1 MSVKKRHTVGRI
13 LLGLLL
19 LIIIA
24 TAGFGIWFSG
34 HYRQILKKEIPIW
47 IAKATDSVYKVS
59 IRDIR
64 INIIN
69 RRVTVSGIEL
79 QPDSDRIAQL
89 KALHREPSVVFSASI
104 PQIRVWGVSWEAI
117 ATEKE
122 LNCRI
127 VHIYS
132 PNIRITSAPKLVDS
146 LEQNQTETLL
156 INEQE
161 KKKSSISGVHIG
173 RITVSDQSL
182 DYMHV
187 DTAGK
192 YHCYLVGG
200 SINMRDWEF
209 VPKQP
214 KDGDRFLYSKQTTI
228 NIDSIAYV
236 KDGSLYTIRAKQMH
250 FVSDSNLLS
259 LRNFAVRC
267 KVGHDEYYRIKG
279 HQTDL
284 LTFSVG
290 SAQLH
295 NFRWRALLDS
305 SLLAVDTLS
314 LREPVLDDY
323 FSRLVPPSNQS
334 KKGKFPIQLVTR
346 LKQKLAIGYIRIRE
360 GHVKYTE
367 LNAQTHMSGVITF
380 DEMNGGLSNLTNVPE
395 LISRNDHCVLKLS
408 GQLFKR
414 SPISATFTFSLSDP
428 AASFNVDGQL
438 QDVEAAQINATAK
451 ALALTEIP
459 SVHISKTDLHI
470 SGNETYGRG
479 SVTMLYN
486 DLKVVPQEV
495 GNDKQ
500 LNKKHVT
507 SFLANTLLIY
517 PDNPMEGKPVRNES
531 SYVPRDLHKSFFNLI
546 WKCLFNSIQK
556 TAIRSDNMAR
566 KLEEKE
572 KHPGQKKK
580 GLLSRIFGRKD
591 KDKK

>member
-1 MSVKKRHTVGRI
+1 MKKRHTLRRIILAI
-13 LLGLLL
+13 LLLVVTV
-19 LIIIA
+19 A
-24 TAGFGIWFSG
+24 AGFGIWFSG

-47 IAKATDSVYKVS
+47 IAKATDSVYRVS
-59 IRDIR
+59 IHDIR

-69 RRVTVSGIEL
+69 RRVTVTGIEL

-104 PQIRVWGVSWEAI
+104 PQIRVWGVSWAAI
-117 ATEKE
+117 ATDKE
-122 LNCRI
+122 LNCNI
-127 VHIYS
+127 VHIYNPS
-132 PNIRITSAPKLVDS
+132 IHILSSPKLVDS
-146 LEQNQTETLL
+146 LQEKQTEAVP
-156 INEQE
+156 IDEQE
-161 KKKSSISGVHIG
+161 KKKPAISGVHIG
-173 RITVSDQSL
+173 RITVSDQSI
-182 DYMHV
+182 DYMHG
-187 DTAGK
+187 DTAGS
-192 YHCYLVGG
+192 YHCYLIGG

-214 KDGDRFLYSKQTTI
+214 KDGDRFLYAKQTAI
-228 NIDSIAYV
+228 NVDSIAYV

-259 LRNFAVRC
+259 ARNFAVHCR
-267 KVGHDEYYRIKG
+267 VSHDEYYRIKG

-284 LTFSVG
+284 LNFSVAG
-290 SAQLH
+290 LQLH

-305 SLLAVDTLS
+305 GLLAVDTLS
-314 LREPVLDDY
+314 FREPVLDDY

-334 KKGKFPIQLVTR
+334 KKGKFPIQLLTH
-346 LKQKLAIGYIRIRE
+346 LKQKVAISYVRIRD

-367 LNAQTHMSGVITF
+367 VNAQSHMAGVISF
-380 DEMNGGLSNLTNVPE
+380 DGMNGGLSNLTNVPE
-395 LISRNDHCVLKLS
+395 LISRNNRCVMRLS
-408 GQLFKR
+408 GALWKH
-414 SPISATFTFSLSDP
+414 SHISATFTFSLSDP
-428 AASFNVDGQL
+428 AASFSVDGQV
-438 QDVEAAQINATAK
+438 QDIDASQINPPAK

-459 SVHISKTDLHI
+459 SVHIGKTVLHI
-470 SGNETYGRG
+470 DGDETHAQAT
-479 SVTMLYN
+479 VTMPYS

-495 GNDKQ
+495 GEDKQ

-517 PDNPMEGKPVRNES
+517 PDNPMQGKPVRSES

-580 GLLSRIFGRKD
+580 GLLSRIFGK
-591 KDKK
+591 KDKKK